1 MKYIKAM
8 IAVIILTL
16 LDQLTKFLAVIHLKD
31 APAIPVIKDV
41 FELQYLENRGS
52 AFGMMQNQ
60 RVFFIIITIVIV
72 AAFVWIY
79 IRTPRTRRMVPLNIL
94 CVFIVSGALGNFID
108 RLLHGYV
115 VDFFYFKLIDFPI
128 FNVADIYVT
137 LSAAALI
144 ILGLFY
150 YKEEDFDTIFKKKSD
165 RKHIQNGV

>member
-1 MKYIKAM
+1 MKYIKAL
-8 IAVIILTL
+8 ISVILLTV
-16 LDQLTKFLAVIHLKD
+16 LDQFTKYLAVANLKD
-31 APAIPVIKDV
+31 KPAIPIIQDV

-72 AAFVWIY
+72 AAFIWLFTRI
-79 IRTPRTRRMVPLNIL
+79 PNTRRMIPMNIL
-94 CVFIVSGALGNFID
+94 CTLIIAGAVGNFID

-115 VDFFYFKLIDFPI
+115 VDFLYFKLIDFPI

-137 LSAAALI
+137 TAAIALI

-150 YKEEDFDTIFKKKSD
+150 YKEDDFDILFGKNKKHHTKE
-165 RKHIQNGV
+165 HEG